1 MRLTTVEL
9 TAWVTSILWPFM
21 RIGAMFVTVP
31 FFAARTVP
39 VKVRLVLSL
48 SMAVILSPIIP
59 PVPAVDILS
68 ASGILISLHQLL
80 IGLAMGFILQLTFA
94 VMAVAGQSIAM
105 GMGLGFASMI
115 DPQNGVQVPV
125 LSSYFAIVATLL
137 FLALDGHLSLIALL
151 ADSFRTLPIGLE
163 GISGR
168 ELWQLVNW
176 GGQMFAGAVL
186 VALPALASLLTVNL
200 AFGLITRSAPQ
211 LNIFGVGFPLILL
224 LGIVILVLSIN
235 TLPPQFSQ
243 LLTDS
248 YALLASLTKG

>member
-9 TAWVTSILWPFM
+9 TAWVASILWPFM
-21 RIGAMFVTVP
+21 RIGAMFVAVP

-39 VKVRLVLSL
+39 VKVRLALSL
-48 SMAVILSPIIP
+48 SMAVILSPVIP
-59 PVPAVDILS
+59 PVPTVDLFS
-68 ASGILISLHQLL
+68 ASGVLISLYQLL

-105 GMGLGFASMI
+105 SMGLGFASMI

-151 ADSFRTLPIGLE
+151 ADSFHTLPIGLE
-163 GISGR
+163 GISGTG
-168 ELWQLVNW
+168 LWQLANW
-176 GGQMFAGAVL
+176 GGQMFTGAIL
-186 VALPALASLLTVNL
+186 VALPALASLLMVNL
-200 AFGLITRSAPQ
+200 AFALITRAAPQ

-224 LGIVILVLSIN
+224 LGIVILLLSIQ
-235 TLPPQFSQ
+235 TMPPQFSQ

-248 YALLASLTKG
+248 YALIVSLTKG